1 MGFLVLPAIFC
12 GAAMVTA
19 LATWGIIGLL
29 KRWAVLDLPNQRS
42 SHDIP
47 TPRGGGLAVIPVVL
61 VFWIALAM
69 LPMTESQQTLT
80 LSVAG
85 GAFVLAIVSWID
97 DLKGV
102 SSVTRLI
109 IQYLVVIVM
118 LALPSESQFTF
129 QGLAPFWLDKI
140 LTAILW
146 VWFINL
152 FNFMDGID
160 GIASV
165 ETLSIGLGITLLAW
179 TIEWHPLGQY
189 QALVLAGAAVG
200 FLWWNWSP
208 AKVFFGDVGSVP
220 LGFLLG
226 WLLLNLAGH
235 GFWAPAIILPLYYLV
250 DATLTLLERLARGEK
265 IWEAHRSHYYQQAVQ
280 RGLSHA
286 HVSRLILTGN
296 VVLIGFAI
304 TSIHAPV
311 TGLIGAA
318 AVVFVMLLYF
328 KHKPGR

>member
-1 MGFLVLPAIFC
+1 MGFFVLSVIFF
-12 GAAMVTA
+12 GAALVTV

-29 KRWAVLDLPNQRS
+29 RRWAVLDLPNPRS

-61 VFWIALAM
+61 IFWIALA
-69 LPMTESQQTLT
+69 LSPMSDSPRLLI
-80 LSVAG
+80 LSVVG
-85 GAFVLAIVSWID
+85 GAFILAIVSWID
-97 DLKGV
+97 DLRGLSPV
-102 SSVTRLI
+102 IRLI
-109 IQYLVVIVM
+109 IQYLVVIVV
-118 LALPSESQFTF
+118 LALPSESQLTF

-165 ETLSIGLGITLLAW
+165 ETLSIGLGITLLAG
-179 TIEWHPLGQY
+179 TSEWQPLGQY
-189 QALVLAGAAVG
+189 QAIVLAGTAIG

-208 AKVFFGDVGSVP
+208 AKVFLGDVGSVP

-226 WLLLNLAGH
+226 WLLLTLAGH
-235 GFWAPAIILPLYYLV
+235 GLWAPAIILPLYYLV
-250 DATLTLLERLARGEK
+250 DATLTLFERLARGEK

-280 RGLSHA
+280 KGFSHG
-286 HVSRLILTGN
+286 HVSRSILTGN
-296 VVLIGFAI
+296 VFLVGLAA
-304 TSIHAPV
+304 TSMHAPV